1 MSQASPAFAARCNCL
16 LRESIESGDT
26 VAAVRLLKE
35 DTSLLSAPLDGKHR
49 TALYLAVGHNVPS
62 LVDYLLRARAPVNAR
77 TSCGLT
83 PLFSAIRV
91 NNVPLVEQLLD
102 AGADK
107 ECRAEEDMT
116 PLLLSAEVGSLAV
129 MEVLL
134 ARGVDVCVFNERGHS
149 VLHLALLNDP
159 PVLMALL
166 VAGVRADA
174 TATRCGWTALMLAA
188 QLKKTSHAKALL
200 AKGANASHT
209 ASDGWT
215 PLLLA
220 ADANAVGVGSVLL
233 AGGADVSAKRKGR
246 TALHVAVDAGGVGM
260 VKLLLDEGFSVN
272 ERTSVTGTTA
282 LIQAAAT
289 APGSPTSVFST
300 LLLAG
305 ADVNAARVRDGRT
318 ALHVATAARKA
329 GIVRLL
335 LSGGAFVGAAD
346 KAGQTAL
353 HLAAS
358 SEGCL
363 EMVVALLKA
372 GAPVDTPAADGRS
385 PVSVAAAAGRLDAV
399 RSLLGA
405 GAAADVPAA
414 GVASPLLAAAEAGHP
429 SVVSALLAH
438 LPQGAVSGMV
448 DRAQALG
455 LTRAAALLR
464 RVVSSRPAIEL
475 RVVGGASLSSPAA
488 TSPSGRVTRARG
500 WHCSP
505 ARNATSSLVDAEGER
520 GGLSTQRAHKRNA
533 AAMSGRSPLQKL
545 SPQPLMSPPSPPSPP
560 LSIPSPPP
568 LPRSTPPPSPPSAP
582 PPSPP
587 SAPPPPPPFAP
598 PPPPPFAPP
607 PSEPSRPPLLLPS
620 QMMSA
625 QLSPSLQAPSSS
637 LPSSPPAAAVS
648 TSLVQPAPA
657 AMATT
662 PSGGSNQLPP
672 RVTIGASRS
681 AYRRQRRVRSK
692 ARLANGGGNEEPSGN
707 GTAGEGRS
715 AGGGIRNEQ
724 AGPACPVPPG
734 WAGNL
739 RPLKRHR
746 IDADG
751 QAMPTAAAL
760 PLVAEAST
768 AAERPAA
775 HQEAPTPTEVQVAV
789 GFPPDTPPVATAH
802 VDPTG
807 VTEAQ
812 ESAIHAAARR
822 TPMIPLLPEC
832 DTAARGLSLPSAPI
846 PSAKARERPPAPVAD
861 VSSGPSS
868 APVIVLDD
876 STDEEGGVP
885 SAGAVPRAA
894 IAATGGGA
902 AHPPG
907 AATTAQDDP
916 LRPCS
921 SVKVEAR
928 PAGGERFPAA
938 AAPHA
943 AKPMP
948 AAVGVTPALAGGACG
963 RVLVNGRTDSAAAS
977 TAPEAGGT
985 TPPVATASGGDG
997 LSPPGARVKAEAQLA
1012 HAPPLTTSTATA
1024 GTLVPP
1030 AGFGAVAPAG
1040 ADGRAR
1046 GRPVA
1051 AAAAVPLPTDVTR
1064 STRGAHAVVPPATAA
1079 AAAVVVGTGPPS
1091 EGPAVGPG
1099 PGGGDVEMEVKREAP
1114 LTGGHPPS
1122 LPALPTAVSPPPAVG
1137 VPAAE
1142 ASTGCQLSPQAKAA
1156 TAAAAAAPSVVTAAS
1171 ATAAVAGAHLPS
1183 ATASPQQ
1190 AVVGAAAVPPP
1201 QVAVPQLASM
1211 AAPPPVATA
1220 VPQLAAVVS
1229 PPRAAAAL
1237 ATSAARA
1244 AAVVEHAL
1252 VASRVATFDA
1262 LPPPAVGAAIAAYAG
1277 SGLAAAERQALTA
1290 ALVAAAVEEA
1300 VGGLVAATEPPAAVW
1315 PTRCAA
1321 ACGGLRRGRCRLASA
1336 ARWCASCV
1344 PSRGAGDAAVR
1355 RPRTSAVPQ
1364 CVASGG
1370 RG

>member
-438 LPQGAVSGMV
+438 LPQGAVSGM
-448 DRAQALG
+448 
-455 LTRAAALLR
+455 
-464 RVVSSRPAIEL
+464 
-475 RVVGGASLSSPAA
+475 
-488 TSPSGRVTRARG
+488 
-500 WHCSP
+500 
-505 ARNATSSLVDAEGER
+505 
-520 GGLSTQRAHKRNA
+520 
-533 AAMSGRSPLQKL
+533 
-545 SPQPLMSPPSPPSPP
+545 
-560 LSIPSPPP
+560 
-568 LPRSTPPPSPPSAP
+568 
-582 PPSPP
+582 
-587 SAPPPPPPFAP
+587 
-598 PPPPPFAPP
+598 
-607 PSEPSRPPLLLPS
+607 
-620 QMMSA
+620 
-625 QLSPSLQAPSSS
+625 
-637 LPSSPPAAAVS
+637 
-648 TSLVQPAPA
+648 
-657 AMATT
+657 
-662 PSGGSNQLPP
+662 
-672 RVTIGASRS
+672 
-681 AYRRQRRVRSK
+681 
-692 ARLANGGGNEEPSGN
+692 
-707 GTAGEGRS
+707 
-715 AGGGIRNEQ
+715 
-724 AGPACPVPPG
+724 
-734 WAGNL
+734 
-739 RPLKRHR
+739 
-746 IDADG
+746 
-751 QAMPTAAAL
+751 
-760 PLVAEAST
+760 
-768 AAERPAA
+768 
-775 HQEAPTPTEVQVAV
+775 
-789 GFPPDTPPVATAH
+789 
-802 VDPTG
+802 
-807 VTEAQ
+807 
-812 ESAIHAAARR
+812 
-822 TPMIPLLPEC
+822 
-832 DTAARGLSLPSAPI
+832 
-846 PSAKARERPPAPVAD
+846 
-861 VSSGPSS
+861 
-868 APVIVLDD
+868 
-876 STDEEGGVP
+876 
-885 SAGAVPRAA
+885 
-894 IAATGGGA
+894 
-902 AHPPG
+902 
-907 AATTAQDDP
+907 
-916 LRPCS
+916 
-921 SVKVEAR
+921 
-928 PAGGERFPAA
+928 
-938 AAPHA
+938 
-943 AKPMP
+943 
-948 AAVGVTPALAGGACG
+948 
-963 RVLVNGRTDSAAAS
+963 
-977 TAPEAGGT
+977 
-985 TPPVATASGGDG
+985 
-997 LSPPGARVKAEAQLA
+997 
-1012 HAPPLTTSTATA
+1012 
-1024 GTLVPP
+1024 
-1030 AGFGAVAPAG
+1030 
-1040 ADGRAR
+1040 
-1046 GRPVA
+1046 
-1051 AAAAVPLPTDVTR
+1051 
-1064 STRGAHAVVPPATAA
+1064 
-1079 AAAVVVGTGPPS
+1079 
-1091 EGPAVGPG
+1091 
-1099 PGGGDVEMEVKREAP
+1099 
-1114 LTGGHPPS
+1114 
-1122 LPALPTAVSPPPAVG
+1122 
-1137 VPAAE
+1137 
-1142 ASTGCQLSPQAKAA
+1142 
-1156 TAAAAAAPSVVTAAS
+1156 
-1171 ATAAVAGAHLPS
+1171 
-1183 ATASPQQ
+1183 
-1190 AVVGAAAVPPP
+1190 
-1201 QVAVPQLASM
+1201 
-1211 AAPPPVATA
+1211 
-1220 VPQLAAVVS
+1220 
-1229 PPRAAAAL
+1229 
-1237 ATSAARA
+1237 
-1244 AAVVEHAL
+1244 
-1252 VASRVATFDA
+1252 
-1262 LPPPAVGAAIAAYAG
+1262 
-1277 SGLAAAERQALTA
+1277 
-1290 ALVAAAVEEA
+1290 
-1300 VGGLVAATEPPAAVW
+1300 
-1315 PTRCAA
+1315 
-1321 ACGGLRRGRCRLASA
+1321 
-1336 ARWCASCV
+1336 
-1344 PSRGAGDAAVR
+1344 
-1355 RPRTSAVPQ
+1355 
-1364 CVASGG
+1364 
-1370 RG
+1370 